1 MNLETPYIQGWEVT
15 TNENNIKM
23 ATIPLDK
30 MHEVVK
36 YLVDSKEKL
45 SVNDKDIEKYRNALE
60 SIREPFSDAFITR
73 ILNNE
78 D

>member
-1 MNLETPYIQGWEVT
+1 MKLETPYIVGWEVT

-36 YLVDSKEKL
+36 YLVDSKEQLIANNKSIIDLKAQL
-45 SVNDKDIEKYRNALE
+45 SAYELRSRANYGFYD
-60 SIREPFSDAFITR
+60 
-73 ILNNE
+73 
-78 D
+78 